1 MQVVPLFS
9 AAEVQARIADL
20 AARIYRDYADS
31 PLSVLCIAE
40 GATRF
45 TESLTAELAKRGLA
59 PAVHSLR
66 ARRTRGTTLRAVQLD
81 AFDPS
86 LLDDRDVLVVDDIV
100 DEGATLAA
108 VLDIVAMAETRSVRT
123 AVLVSKRERRRD
135 GIEPDYTGFEVDGGW
150 IVGFGMD
157 IDGELRELDE
167 IGVVVEES

>member
-9 AAEVQARIADL
+9 GAEVQARIAEL

-31 PLSVLCIAE
+31 RFSVLCIAQ

-45 TESLTAELAKRGLA
+45 AEALTAELVKHGLV
-59 PAVHSLR
+59 PAVHSVR
-66 ARRTRGTTLRAVQLD
+66 ARRARGTTLGAVQLD

-86 LLDDRDVLVVDDIV
+86 LLDGRDVLVVGDIV
-100 DEGATLAA
+100 DEGATLEA
-108 VLDIVAMAETRSVRT
+108 VLDIVAMAEARSVRT
-123 AVLVSKRERRRD
+123 AVLSSKREQRRD
-135 GIEPDYTGFEVDGGW
+135 GVEPDYTGFEVDGGW